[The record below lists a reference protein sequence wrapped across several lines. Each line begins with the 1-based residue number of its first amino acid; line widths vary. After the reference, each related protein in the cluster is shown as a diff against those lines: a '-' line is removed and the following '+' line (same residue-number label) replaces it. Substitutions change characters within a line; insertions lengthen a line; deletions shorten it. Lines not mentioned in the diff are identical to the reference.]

1 MSTETGHKPNRTDRS
16 LPVVGRGR
24 MDRAALSR
32 RRFVGGCGGLLA
44 AARPAGPRR
53 STPQLPMFDPE
64 ISLDCYV
71 VVVDAEVYHGV
82 DLAFADGSTVGFD
95 GEYTGRRRFGFAG
108 DSRIEPDS
116 PEAIEAF
123 HGPIERVTVRAWDRS
138 ETVDRTGDCAF
149 ESLRFNCE
157 AVICESAADLRLRF
171 TDGSVKQWDPP
182 DDPTRTR
189 FGSPGRVVDRV
200 TEAASD
206 VTVRNPEP
214 DCEPGPPATV
224 FDDESVTIGPAE
236 FGSTPTF
243 DRARLVFADGT
254 ERTVEPQGA
263 AEFTAPTMF
272 SVGGSAPI
280 AAVVITRRDGDVSF
294 RLVNPAVEG
303 PSSE

>member
-1 MSTETGHKPNRTDRS
+1 
-16 LPVVGRGR
+16 

-44 AARPAGPRR
+44 AAGRPAAPRQE
-53 STPQLPMFDPE
+53 SNQTPMFDPE
-64 ISLDCYV
+64 ISLDCYAV
-71 VVVDAEVYHGV
+71 TVDAEVYHGV
-82 DLAFADGSTVGFD
+82 VLTFADGSTVGFD

-108 DSRIEPDS
+108 DGRIEPGD
-116 PEAIEAF
+116 PGAIDAF
-123 HGPIERVTVRAWDRS
+123 HGPIEQVTVRAWDHS

-149 ESLRFNCE
+149 ESLRFD
-157 AVICESAADLRLRF
+157 CESVVCELPADLRLRF

-182 DDPTRTR
+182 DDPARTR

-206 VTVRNPEP
+206 VTVWNPEP

-224 FDDESVTIGPAE
+224 FEDGAVTVGPAE

-243 DRARLVFADGT
+243 DSARLVFADGS
-254 ERTVEPQGA
+254 ERTAEPQRA

-272 SVGGSAPI
+272 SVGGSTPI
-280 AAVVITRRDGDVSF
+280 AAVVLTRRDGDVTF
-294 RLVNPAVEG
+294 RLVNPAVDAAG
-303 PSSE
+303 SG